1 MTSDMS
7 NTEWKIL
14 GGGVFDPAPFLIA
27 GIINATPDSFYDGG
41 RYDSVDAAIEHGRE
55 MATSGAHILDVG
67 GESTRPYADPVSLEE
82 ELARVV
88 PIIKG
93 LSGLKSDFDDESSS
107 YPVVS
112 VDTYKA
118 EVAKR
123 ALESGAS
130 IVNDVSA
137 CKFDPALAEVL
148 SEYKPGY
155 VLMHSLGRP
164 EKMQDDPRYDDVVSE
179 ILLFFEKE
187 MKKLTDAGLPES
199 RIVLDPGIG
208 FGKLLEHNLQILKNV
223 EQFMKLGRPL
233 FLGLSNK
240 SLWSGLMGLAVG
252 ERGNATQAATA
263 LMASKGVRI
272 HRVHDVELTRQTLTV
287 ATNLI

>member
-1 MTSDMS
+1 MTK
-7 NTEWKIL
+7 NHWEIL
-14 GGGVFDPAPFLIA
+14 GGRVFDPAPFLIA
-27 GIINATPDSFYDGG
+27 GIINVTPDSFFDGG
-41 RYDSVDAAIEHGRE
+41 ECESIDAAIEHGRE

-67 GESTRPYADPVSLEE
+67 GESTRPYAEPVSLKQ
-82 ELARVV
+82 ELERVMPV
-88 PIIKG
+88 IKA
-93 LSGLKSDFDDESSS
+93 LTGLKTDFGDGVSP

-118 EVAKR
+118 EVAR
-123 ALESGAS
+123 QAVEAGAS

-137 CKFDPALAEVL
+137 CRYDPALLDIL
-148 SEYKPGY
+148 SQYKPGY

-164 EKMQDDPRYDDVVSE
+164 KKMQDDPKYDDVISE
-179 ILLFFEKE
+179 ILHFFDSRMKE
-187 MKKLTDAGLPES
+187 LTSAGLPES

-223 EQFMKLGRPL
+223 EQLLKLGRPI
-233 FLGLSNK
+233 FMGLSNK
-240 SLWSGLMGLAVG
+240 SLWSGLLGLDVG

-263 LMASKGVRI
+263 LMAAKGVMI

-287 ATNLI
+287 ATHIL